1 MIKLISN
8 YLRYIHYI
16 HYRLCTANVDGEKD
30 MITYTQCL
38 SEDGTLEAD
47 ITVSKASWD
56 QFTVI
61 CTDTAHR
68 HVQALLN
75 RNLDPDAT
83 KNVTVTGMLDILYTL
98 N

>member
-1 MIKLISN
+1 M
-8 YLRYIHYI
+8 
-16 HYRLCTANVDGEKD
+16 DGEPN

-47 ITVSKASWD
+47 ITVSKSAWD

-68 HVQALLN
+68 HVHSLLN
-75 RNLDPDAT
+75 RQLDPNGT
-83 KNVTVTGMLDILYTL
+83 KHVTVTGTVILFCCQYIHVDKFAQC
-98 N
+98 